1 MLQLSDC
8 FHYVSLS
15 EGSTPHLV
23 AQNRR
28 SSSDTHLISHWIL
41 LMWKHNFSFPNYR
54 SEISTLFFFFL
65 IICLSF
71 LNRAGFFVGILEFLL
86 ERDCGYSLGNP
97 RTTTPCRKAACVE
110 TRHSGGKTEEFSPKK
125 SVRLSISW
133 LLPENMPS
141 LSASIS
147 WRACTTMFLSCTQA
161 EHHNGNSSS

>member
-71 LNRAGFFVGILEFLL
+71 LNRAGFFCWYFGIPFGTWLWVLL
-86 ERDCGYSLGNP
+86 RESKNNHSLPKGCLCGNQAQWWEGRGIQSQEVSQTVHILTAAWKHAIPQCKYLMESLYYYVLVLYTGW
-97 RTTTPCRKAACVE
+97 TPQ
-110 TRHSGGKTEEFSPKK
+110 
-125 SVRLSISW
+125 W
-133 LLPENMPS
+133 
-141 LSASIS
+141 
-147 WRACTTMFLSCTQA
+147 
-161 EHHNGNSSS
+161 